1 MPKLTLDELRTQL
14 LDIVKRDLKLQGVA
28 LTPTTSLSAG
38 DLDLDSLDF
47 LMLVSS
53 IEKHFG
59 VRIPNDKLG
68 PETMKDV
75 ETLAQFIHG
84 RMA

>member
-1 MPKLTLDELRTQL
+1 MPKPSFDELQSQL
-14 LDIVKRDLKLQGVA
+14 LDIVKRDLKLQGVD
-28 LTPTTSLSAG
+28 LTPTTSLAAG

-47 LMLVSS
+47 LLLVSS

-75 ETLAQFIHG
+75 ATLAHFIHG
-84 RMA
+84 RLA

>member
-1 MPKLTLDELRTQL
+1 MSKPTLEELQSQL
-14 LDIVKRDLKLQGVA
+14 LDIVKRDLKLQNVA
-28 LTPTTSLSAG
+28 LTPQTALAAG

-75 ETLAQFIHG
+75 ETLARFVHG
-84 RMA
+84 RLA

>member
-1 MPKLTLDELRTQL
+1 MPKPTLDELRIQL
-14 LDIVKRDLKLQGVA
+14 LDLVKRDLKLQGVA

-47 LMLVSS
+47 LLLVSI

-75 ETLAQFIHG
+75 ETLAQYIHG

>member
-1 MPKLTLDELRTQL
+1 MPKLTIEELQSQL
-14 LDIVKRDLKLQGVA
+14 LEIVKRDLKLQNVA
-28 LTPTTSLSAG
+28 LTPQTALSAG

-47 LMLVSS
+47 LMLVAS

-75 ETLAQFIHG
+75 ETLALFIHG
-84 RMA
+84 KLA

>member
-1 MPKLTLDELRTQL
+1 MPKLSIDELRTQL
-14 LDIVKRDLKLQGVA
+14 LDLVKRDLKLQGVA
-28 LTPTTSLSAG
+28 LTLSTPLSAG

-47 LMLVSS
+47 LLLVSS

-75 ETLAQFIHG
+75 ETLAQFIHSK
-84 RMA
+84 MA